1 MEQREIERG
10 VEAIL
15 FALGEPVSQARLSE
29 ALEVSP
35 EEIVRACQ
43 SLAAFYEE
51 RQAGIRLTALEDHW
65 QLVSAPQWGPAIR
78 SLLAGKKADKL
89 SPAAME
95 TLALVAYY
103 QPVTRAAIDQ
113 MRGVDSSHSLSLLL
127 DRELIAPCGN
137 LDAPGRPLLYRTTTG
152 FLRSFGLASLDEL
165 PPLPDR
171 KDGEREEA
179 MP

>member
-15 FALGEPVSQARLSE
+15 FALGEPVSQVRLSE
-29 ALEVSP
+29 ALGVSP
-35 EEIVRACQ
+35 AEIARACQ
-43 SLAAFYEE
+43 SLAAFYEA
-51 RQAGIRLTALEDHW
+51 RQAGIRLTALEDQW
-65 QLVSAPQWGPAIR
+65 QLVSAPPWGPAIR
-78 SLLAGKKADKL
+78 RLLAGKQADKL

-127 DRELIAPCGN
+127 DRDLIASCGH

-152 FLRSFGLASLDEL
+152 FLRSFGLTSLDAL
-165 PPLPDR
+165 PPLPER
-171 KDGEREEA
+171 RDGEREEA

>member
-1 MEQREIERG
+1 MEQQEIERG

-15 FALGEPVSQARLSE
+15 FALGEPVSQARLSQ
-29 ALEVSP
+29 ALGVP
-35 EEIVRACQ
+35 PKDIDRACR
-43 SLAAFYEE
+43 SLAAFYEA
-51 RQAGIRLTALEDHW
+51 RQAGIRLAALEDSW

-78 SLLAGKKADKL
+78 TLLAGRKGDKL

-113 MRGVDSSHSLSLLL
+113 MRGGDSSHSLSLLL
-127 DRELIAPCGN
+127 DRELIAPCGR

-152 FLRSFGLASLDEL
+152 FLRSFGLASLEEL
-165 PPLPDR
+165 PPLPERDR
-171 KDGEREEA
+171 GEREEA